1 LAGEATD
8 RDFVLLGI
16 KYEAAKVGGV
26 DETSLANIECQIQG
40 EVGEGW
46 ETNPIVLRGRNAV
59 RVEHG
64 LERLDEPSH
73 RNPTPS
79 RTRRPFLNKL
89 LRR

>member
-1 LAGEATD
+1 MAAEAGD

-26 DETSLANIECQIQG
+26 DETSLANIERQVRA

-46 ETNPIVLRGRNAV
+46 ETNPTVLRGRNAV
-59 RVEHG
+59 RAEHG
-64 LERLDEPSH
+64 LPRIGGSMHSTAQP
-73 RNPTPS
+73 PA
-79 RTRRPFLNKL
+79 RRSLINRL